1 MAADR
6 VEPPYAGDERT
17 TLVGFLDYLRETMIW
32 KLEGLSE
39 EQARWKP
46 AASSNSLLAMVKHLG
61 YVENWW
67 FSTCFHGDEDPLPYS
82 SDDPD
87 ADFRVGD
94 HETVAGVIAFYRS
107 EIHKSNKVVAEASAL
122 EDMSAIPARDARRSL
137 RWILVHMVEET
148 ARHAG
153 HADITREL
161 IDGST
166 GE

>member
-1 MAADR
+1 MER
-6 VEPPYAGDERT
+6 TQPPYESDERT
-17 TLVGFLDYLRETMIW
+17 MLVAFLDYLRETMVW

-46 AASSNSLLAMVKHLG
+46 TEGGNSLLGLVRHLG

-67 FSTCFHGDEDPLPYS
+67 FRVCLNGEEDPLPA
-82 SDDPD
+82 DPEDPD
-87 ADFRVGD
+87 ADFKVPDGWTISD
-94 HETVAGVIAFYRS
+94 VVAFYKD
-107 EIHKSNKVVAEASAL
+107 EIEHSNKIVSESPSL
-122 EDMSAIPARDARRSL
+122 DQMSAIAARKARRSL

-161 IDGST
+161 IDGSV